1 MKNSLKQYIFPER
14 TKYGSK
20 KANIIFSV
28 YQGVFGH
35 FTTIYFRFPKAT
47 QHFRRLP
54 KTLEDQRRGPTI
66 DCQRCPKN
74 PPSETENIIKL
85 ANLTANTKN
94 VYGQITLNTKPIQ
107 TLCLHACLKKCGS
120 NLCNRKQNDLKC
132 PWVKMLWRTSRE
144 NI

>member
-1 MKNSLKQYIFPER
+1 MTCQAQKEFVRYSYILGIFTLTVKNSLKQYIFPER

-66 DCQRCPKN
+66 DCQRSLKS

-94 VYGQITLNTKPIQ
+94 FYGQITLNTKPHSDPLF
-107 TLCLHACLKKCGS
+107 TCMSEKVW
-120 NLCNRKQNDLKC
+120 KQL
-132 PWVKMLWRTSRE
+132 V
-144 NI
+144 